1 MSTDRAARGRL
12 ERAHAVSALVGA
24 NAAARDAFDA
34 AYTGRGEALDALD
47 VLLGNA
53 ADPDRVATLVRHRRS
68 AFARP
73 DGATDEAAAAAAL
86 VALRR
91 EEERSDADSAALD
104 RAIDVV
110 LGREAAHQA
119 TEHAVAERAA
129 AERAAAERAA
139 AERAAA
145 TPVDDRRADG
155 APASAASGS
164 VTAQNRRWLRP
175 VLAAAV
181 IVAAIALGAVGANL
195 GAGALGWPEPVDAAT
210 NPSPTP
216 ITYLRD
222 PAARDAESTRD
233 AEAAD
238 RWFRSEQTPE
248 DASPAAFDD
257 IDPGSTRVVHTGT
270 DGWRVWVG
278 RSKSSDY
285 CLLVYSDSDGSGGS
299 SCVDA
304 EGFARAGAMISTGV
318 ITTTWTGSEL
328 TVTFSRR

>member
-1 MSTDRAARGRL
+1 
-12 ERAHAVSALVGA
+12 VSALVGA

-119 TEHAVAERAA
+119 TE
-129 AERAAAERAA
+129 RAA

-155 APASAASGS
+155 APASAASGSVSVSVS